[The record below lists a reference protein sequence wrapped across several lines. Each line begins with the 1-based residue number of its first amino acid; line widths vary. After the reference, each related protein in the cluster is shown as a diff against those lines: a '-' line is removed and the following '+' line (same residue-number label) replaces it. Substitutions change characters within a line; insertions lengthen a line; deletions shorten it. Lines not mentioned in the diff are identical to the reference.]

1 ADAQRNARIAIVD
14 QNARPL
20 QKAVTDIG
28 QIAADLAHPGAVR
41 LWRDLGDVDA
51 TRGQVDD
58 EEHGEPR
65 QPATGPDVDGEE
77 IRRGQDV
84 PLCFQELGPR
94 RLPQPI
100 RRGLHAVFAEDG
112 GDRAAGDFVIQVR
125 QRALDPRVAPPAVLG
140 GYPHDQRSD
149 LAHDRW
155 PSGTTTRTA
164 VEVL

>member
-28 QIAADLAHPGAVR
+28 QIAADLAQPGAVR

-65 QPATGPDVDGEE
+65 QPVTGPDVDGEE
-77 IRRGQDV
+77 VRRGQDV
-84 PLCFQELGPR
+84 
-94 RLPQPI
+94 
-100 RRGLHAVFAEDG
+100 
-112 GDRAAGDFVIQVR
+112 
-125 QRALDPRVAPPAVLG
+125 VAPDVPL
-140 GYPHDQRSD
+140 
-149 LAHDRW
+149 
-155 PSGTTTRTA
+155 PSCTTSERTRPILHLTSKCNRGK
-164 VEVL
+164 LPS